1 MPRSLS
7 GEEAILA
14 SSMRLRRDSY
24 SVTAGRSTTI
34 QDIYDIFLAIDQLR
48 KTGVLQ
54 EDSDGVASERLVAE
68 FCRSLFDL

>member
-14 SSMRLRRDSY
+14 SSIRLRRDSY

-34 QDIYDIFLAIDQLR
+34 QNIYDIFLAIDQIR
-48 KTGVLQ
+48 RTGVL
-54 EDSDGVASERLVAE
+54 
-68 FCRSLFDL
+68 